1 MEKKRYCNHHEET
14 RPKYFYYHLPFNRVI
29 EKMIISIQE
38 YSIYSTILQYLKRLS
53 ENIYFHENEILN
65 VQYNVSIL
73 VPLKKEKL

>member
-38 YSIYSTILQYLKRLS
+38 YSIYSTMLHYLIVRAS
-53 ENIYFHENEILN
+53 EFKKIVFHKNEIQN
-65 VQYNVSIL
+65 V
-73 VPLKKEKL
+73 